1 MREGRTA
8 DVERAE
14 RGLLLLR
21 LLLGWLRLGRLCGCG
36 RVWCWWSHLGWCG
49 LVVVRLRRAGCSSWR
64 RLSSCGMAWGR
75 R

>member
-36 RVWCWWSHLGWCG
+36 RVWC
-49 LVVVRLRRAGCSSWR
+49 
-64 RLSSCGMAWGR
+64 
-75 R
+75 